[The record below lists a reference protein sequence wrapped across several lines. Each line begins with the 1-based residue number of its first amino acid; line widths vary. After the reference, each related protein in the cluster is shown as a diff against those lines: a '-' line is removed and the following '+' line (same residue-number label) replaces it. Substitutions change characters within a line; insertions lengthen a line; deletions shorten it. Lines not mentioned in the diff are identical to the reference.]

1 VKKPKEV
8 HMVLPTGSLV
18 NAAAIII
25 GSLAGMALHGR
36 FPERFRLIVFQ
47 GLGLCVVL
55 IGLQMALTVKNPLI
69 LIFSILLG
77 GLAGEALRV
86 DSAFERLGEK
96 AKTLL
101 RSKNPAFTE
110 GLVTATLIFCIG
122 AMAIVGSFDE
132 GIRGDATVL
141 YAKSILDGFASVALA
156 ATFGSGVLFSFVPV
170 LLYQG
175 GLTIF
180 AGMFQQLVT
189 PLIISQLTATGGLL
203 ILAIGLTLLDIK
215 RINLSN
221 LLPSL
226 VVVVVLT
233 LLFG

>member
-1 VKKPKEV
+1 
-8 HMVLPTGSLV
+8 MVLPTGSLV

-25 GSLAGMALHGR
+25 GSLVGMALHGR
-36 FPERFRLIVFQ
+36 FPDRFRLIVFQ
-47 GLGLCVVL
+47 GLGLCVLL
-55 IGLQMALTVKNPLI
+55 IGAKMALTVTDPLL

-77 GLAGEALRV
+77 GLAGEMLCLDRR
-86 DSAFERLGEK
+86 FERLGER

-101 RSKNPAFTE
+101 RSRNPNFTE
-110 GLVTATLIFCIG
+110 GLITASLIFCIG

-132 GIRGDATVL
+132 GIRGDTTVL

-156 ATFGSGVLFSFVPV
+156 STFGSGVLYSFVPV

-175 GLTIF
+175 SLTIF
-180 AGMFQQLVT
+180 AGMFQQHFT
-189 PLIISQLTATGGLL
+189 PVVISQLTATGGLL
-203 ILAIGLTLLDIK
+203 ILGIGLTLLDIK
-215 RINLSN
+215 RVNLSN

-226 VVVVVLT
+226 VLAVVLA

>member
-1 VKKPKEV
+1 
-8 HMVLPTGSLV
+8 MVLPTGSLV
-18 NAAAIII
+18 NAAAIIV

-47 GLGLCVVL
+47 GLGLCVLL

-77 GLAGEALRV
+77 GLAGEALRL
-86 DSAFERLGEK
+86 DAAFERLGEG
-96 AKTLL
+96 AKNMI

-110 GLVTATLIFCIG
+110 GLVTASLIFCIG

-141 YAKSILDGFASVALA
+141 YTKSILDGFASVALA

-180 AGMFQQLVT
+180 AGMFQQHFT
-189 PLIISQLTATGGLL
+189 PLLISQLTATGGLL

-226 VVVVVLT
+226 LVVVLLT
-233 LLFG
+233 LIFG

>member
-1 VKKPKEV
+1 
-8 HMVLPTGSLV
+8 MVLPTGSLV
-18 NAAAIII
+18 NAAAIIL
-25 GSLAGMALHGR
+25 GSLVGMALHGR
-36 FPERFRLIVFQ
+36 FPDRFRLIVFQ
-47 GLGLCVVL
+47 GLGLCVLL
-55 IGLQMALTVKNPLI
+55 IGAKMALTVTNPLL

-77 GLAGEALRV
+77 GLAGEMLRL
-86 DSAFERLGEK
+86 DRGFERLGER

-101 RSKNPAFTE
+101 RSRNPDFTE
-110 GLVTATLIFCIG
+110 GLITASLIFCIG

-141 YAKSILDGFASVALA
+141 YTKSILDGFASVALA
-156 ATFGSGVLFSFVPV
+156 STFGSGVLFSFVPV

-180 AGMFQQLVT
+180 AGMFQQHFT
-189 PLIISQLTATGGLL
+189 PIVISQLTATGGLL
-203 ILAIGLTLLDIK
+203 ILGIGLTLLDIK
-215 RINLSN
+215 RVNLSN

-226 VVVVVLT
+226 VLAVALA

>member
-1 VKKPKEV
+1 
-8 HMVLPTGSLV
+8 MVLPTGSLV

-86 DSAFERLGEK
+86 DSAFERLGET

>member
-1 VKKPKEV
+1 
-8 HMVLPTGSLV
+8 MVLPTGSLV
-18 NAAAIII
+18 NAAAIIV

-47 GLGLCVVL
+47 GLGLCVLL

-77 GLAGEALRV
+77 GLAGEALRL
-86 DSAFERLGEK
+86 DAAFERLGEG
-96 AKTLL
+96 AKNMI

-110 GLVTATLIFCIG
+110 GLVTASLIFCIG

-141 YAKSILDGFASVALA
+141 YTKSILDGFASVALA

-180 AGMFQQLVT
+180 AGMFQQHFT
-189 PLIISQLTATGGLL
+189 PLLISQLTATGGLL

-226 VVVVVLT
+226 LVVVALT
-233 LLFG
+233 LIFG

>member
-1 VKKPKEV
+1 
-8 HMVLPTGSLV
+8 MVLPTGSLV

-25 GSLAGMALHGR
+25 GSLVGMALHGR
-36 FPERFRLIVFQ
+36 FPDRFRLIVFQ
-47 GLGLCVVL
+47 GLGLCVLL
-55 IGLQMALTVKNPLI
+55 IGAKMALTVTDPLL

-77 GLAGEALRV
+77 GLAGEMLCLDKR
-86 DSAFERLGEK
+86 FERLGER

-101 RSKNPAFTE
+101 RSRNPNFTE
-110 GLVTATLIFCIG
+110 GLITASLIFCIG

-132 GIRGDATVL
+132 GIRGDTTVL

-156 ATFGSGVLFSFVPV
+156 STFGSGVLYSFVPV

-175 GLTIF
+175 SLTIF
-180 AGMFQQLVT
+180 AGMFQQHFT
-189 PLIISQLTATGGLL
+189 PVVISQLTATGGLL
-203 ILAIGLTLLDIK
+203 ILGIGLTLLDIK
-215 RINLSN
+215 RVNLSN

-226 VVVVVLT
+226 VLAVVLA

>member
-1 VKKPKEV
+1 
-8 HMVLPTGSLV
+8 MVLPFGSLV
-18 NAAAIII
+18 NAAAIIA

-36 FPERFRLIVFQ
+36 FPERFRSIVFQ
-47 GLGLCVVL
+47 GLGLCVLL
-55 IGLQMALTVKNPLI
+55 IGLQMALTAKNPLI

-77 GLAGEALRV
+77 GLLGELLRL
-86 DSAFERLGEK
+86 DAAFEHLGNR
-96 AKTLL
+96 AKSLL
-101 RSKNPAFTE
+101 RSGNPDFTE
-110 GLVTATLIFCIG
+110 GLITASLIFCIG

-141 YAKSILDGFASVALA
+141 LTKSILDGFASMALA
-156 ATFGSGVLFSFVPV
+156 STLGSGVLFSFVPV

-180 AGMFQQLVT
+180 AGMFQQHFT
-189 PLIISQLTATGGLL
+189 PLVISQLTATGGLL
-203 ILAIGLTLLDIK
+203 IMGIGLTLLEIK

-226 VVVVVLT
+226 LVAVALS
-233 LLFG
+233 LIFG